1 MDVTG
6 FVFQRSYY
14 EALRGLDDETRLVI
28 LDAITDYAFTGVV
41 PEGLSP
47 VASMCFTLIK
57 PTLDASIS
65 RYAANVENGKR
76 GGRPKKAG
84 KTQVKNPTEKP
95 KKNLNKNG
103 NSNKDNNIAS
113 SPLQEKEA
121 NNMDF

>member
-1 MDVTG
+1 MDVNG

-57 PTLDASIS
+57 PTLDASIN

-76 GGRPKKAG
+76 GGRPKKDG
-84 KTQVKNPTEKP
+84 KTQAKNQTEKP
-95 KKNLNKNG
+95 KQNLNK

-121 NNMDF
+121 YMDF